1 MKTRYR
7 LTFFLSLLIVF
18 NLSIVPAA
26 AIPNIA
32 ALNFLSDKLIHGL
45 IFLFISCVG
54 LKCHFNISKT
64 FLLIMIFSFGFMI
77 EVIHYYHPYRF
88 FEIADL
94 IANLIGILAAL
105 AIFNKKT
112 RRRHRRGKEESS
124 KAQRI

>member
-18 NLSIVPAA
+18 NLSIVPA

-45 IFLFISCVG
+45 IFLFISFVG

-105 AIFNKKT
+105 VIFNKK
-112 RRRHRRGKEESS
+112 
-124 KAQRI
+124 II

>member
-18 NLSIVPAA
+18 NLSIVPA

-45 IFLFISCVG
+45 IFLFISFVG
-54 LKCHFNISKT
+54 LKCHFNISKI
-64 FLLIMIFSFGFMI
+64 FLLIMIFNFGFTI

-105 AIFNKKT
+105 VIFNKKNHI
-112 RRRHRRGKEESS
+112 RY
-124 KAQRI
+124 